1 MDRPSRSNSLARAK
15 TESAPSP
22 LMTDI
27 REAMDLMQFSASFC
41 WHSCVRQSQS
51 FVHAAIYK
59 HSLPGYVRRA
69 FRGEPNNSFGNFAGL
84 AQPLQRCVRSPTGE
98 NLFFFFAQSSGT
110 RLGQFF
116 QAIGGG
122 ESGSDIVDQNSV
134 FAELVGQALDQPHH
148 CSANG
153 VGEHEVGD
161 GLLGGNGGNRDDTSP
176 ALTLHVR
183 DHFACEIYRAKE
195 ICLYSLVP
203 VVVAGSEKALGGRAA
218 GIGYADVDSAKFS
231 GDGSNEPANGFGI
244 GNVEGIGE
252 NLGPMLISD
261 LTGGKL
267 EGLLIARAEARATA
281 LSHKGFRRS
290 EPDSL
295 AGSRY
300 QCDTVFQAQ
309 IHRASI
315 INVAVDFILSAS
327 PRAVTLKKRGNAHE
341 TTLSSS

>member
-41 WHSCVRQSQS
+41 WHSCLRQSQS

-59 HSLPGYVRRA
+59 HSLPRHVRRA
-69 FRGEPNNSFGNFAGL
+69 FRREPNDSFGNFTRL

-116 QAIGGG
+116 EAIGGG
-122 ESGSDIVDQNSV
+122 ETGSDIVDQNSV
-134 FAELVGQALDQPHH
+134 FTELVGQALDQPDN

-161 GLLGGNGGNRDDTSP
+161 GLFGGNGGNRDDTSP
-176 ALTLHVR
+176 ALTPHVR
-183 DHFACEIYRAKE
+183 DDFTCEIYGAEE
-195 ICLYSLVP
+195 ICIDSLAP
-203 VVVAGSEKALGGRAA
+203 VVVAGSEKGLGGRTA

-231 GDGSNEPANGFGI
+231 GDGSTEPANGVGP
-244 GNVEGIGE
+244 GQDEG
-252 NLGPMLISD
+252 
-261 LTGGKL
+261 
-267 EGLLIARAEARATA
+267 
-281 LSHKGFRRS
+281 
-290 EPDSL
+290 
-295 AGSRY
+295 
-300 QCDTVFQAQ
+300 
-309 IHRASI
+309 
-315 INVAVDFILSAS
+315 
-327 PRAVTLKKRGNAHE
+327 
-341 TTLSSS
+341 